1 MKALQDRTWQAERH
15 RLEAD
20 LGACIETVF
29 DRCPML
35 CGFSVGQRGIES
47 KDTDAGVAEFEL
59 FISGIDIYPLG
70 WGQSD
75 ELCKEISTAL
85 VDLLSEHPD
94 AVELLCD
101 RTFARSLH

>member
-1 MKALQDRTWQAERH
+1 MKALQERTSQAERH

-35 CGFSVGQRGIES
+35 CGFSVGQRGIAS
-47 KDTDAGVAEFEL
+47 RDADAGVAELEL
-59 FISGIDIYPLG
+59 FISGIDVYPLG
-70 WGQSD
+70 WGQPD

-85 VDLLSEHPD
+85 ADLLNEHPD
-94 AVELLCD
+94 ASELLCG

>member
-1 MKALQDRTWQAERH
+1 MKALQERTWQAERH

-29 DRCPML
+29 ERCPML
-35 CGFSVGQRGIES
+35 CGFSVGKRGIAS
-47 KDTDAGVAEFEL
+47 KDADAGATKLEL

-70 WGQSD
+70 WFQSD
-75 ELCKEISTAL
+75 ELCREISTAL

-94 AVELLCD
+94 AFGLLCD

>member
-1 MKALQDRTWQAERH
+1 MKALQERTWQGEHH

-29 DRCPML
+29 ERCPLL
-35 CGFSVGQRGIES
+35 CGFSVGQRQS
-47 KDTDAGVAEFEL
+47 EL

-70 WGQSD
+70 WDQSD
-75 ELCKEISTAL
+75 ELRREISTAL
-85 VDLLSEHPD
+85 CDLLSQHPD
-94 AVELLCD
+94 AFALLCD